1 MLAIA
6 CDANFGQQW
15 PMAKEIERKF
25 MVVGDDWRDAAASSR
40 TLVQAYLAIDG
51 ETSVR
56 VRILDGEEAWL
67 TVKLGVSE
75 MTRDEFEYSVPLADA
90 REMVEASRGR
100 VIEKTRH
107 IIASEGYAWE
117 IDVFEGTLAGLV
129 MAEVE
134 MQSEDDT
141 PPLPAWLGREVTG
154 DPAWTNAVLATEG
167 WPEGIHL

>member
-1 MLAIA
+1 
-6 CDANFGQQW
+6 
-15 PMAKEIERKF
+15 MAKEIERKF
-25 MVVGDDWRDAAASSR
+25 MVVSDAWRDTAETSR

-56 VRILDGEEAWL
+56 VRILDGDEAWL

-75 MTRDEFEYSVPLADA
+75 MTRDEFEYPVPLDDA
-90 REMVEASRGR
+90 RDMVEASRGR

-107 IIASEGYAWE
+107 IIKSDAHVWE
-117 IDVFEGTLAGLV
+117 VDVFEGALAGLV

-134 MQSEDDT
+134 MGAEDEA
-141 PPLPAWLGREVTG
+141 PALPAWLGREVTG
-154 DPAWTNAVLATEG
+154 DPAWTNAVLATQG